1 MREFIA
7 ILRDS
12 ARQIE
17 DSDRE
22 VDSPPSRPRSPRN
35 EVHNARANEEHERN
49 RRNLATL
56 NRSIRSSDDVLQGL
70 LHNQSGRATVGEMMQ
85 NVQRATTF
93 MEELTPVLADIAER
107 LRRGREARERR

>member
-1 MREFIA
+1 MREFIN
-7 ILRDS
+7 LLQDN

-22 VDSPPSRPRSPRN
+22 LDSPPLHPRN

-49 RRNLATL
+49 RKNLAVL
-56 NRSIRSSDDVLQGL
+56 RKSIRSSNDVLQGL
-70 LHNQSGRATVGEMMQ
+70 LHNQSGRATIGEMMQ

-93 MEELTPVLADIAER
+93 MEELAPVLADIAEK
-107 LRRGREARERR
+107 LRRGREARERQ